1 MDQSLTPELRIRQLH
16 ERTWIGYGRAIEIRN
31 TLEQLMIYPKTHRMP
46 NLAII
51 GETNNGKTMLLENFL
66 RRHAP
71 NPDPTIDRATL
82 PVLMIQTPPDPDEVR
97 LYGALLE
104 RLQASGATREPADA
118 KMRRLRRI
126 LTDLRTGMV
135 MLDEF
140 QHALAGSPVRQRK
153 FLNALKYLGNELQI
167 PIVVAGTPD
176 GLNALQSDQQIA
188 NRFEPM
194 FLPKWKMGEDF
205 LRLLV
210 SMEKV
215 LALKHQSGLAA
226 VSLATRILEESE
238 GTIGEIM
245 RLLRLLAEQAIRS
258 GAERITENALQD
270 ANLKKL
276 GWRRPASRTRYPR

>member
-1 MDQSLTPELRIRQLH
+1 MDQPLPLELRIRQLH
-16 ERTWIGYGRAIEIRN
+16 ERSWIGYSGAIEIRN
-31 TLEQLMIYPKTHRMP
+31 TLESLINHPKTHRMP

-71 NPDPTIDRATL
+71 NPDPTIDRVTL
-82 PVLMIQTPPDPDEVR
+82 PVLMIQTPPDPDEIR

-104 RLQASGATREPADA
+104 YLQASGATREPADS
-118 KMRRLRRI
+118 KLRRLKRI
-126 LTDLRTGMV
+126 LTDLQTKMV

-140 QHALAGSPVRQRK
+140 QHALAGTPIRQRK

-176 GLNALQSDQQIA
+176 GLNALQTDQQIA

-194 FLPKWKMGEDF
+194 FLPKWKMGENY
-205 LRLLV
+205 LRLLA
-210 SMEKV
+210 SIEKI
-215 LALKHQSGLAA
+215 LALTHQSGLSKPFSAK
-226 VSLATRILEESE
+226 RILDESE

-258 GAERITENALQD
+258 GTEQITEDALKET
-270 ANLKKL
+270 NLKKI
-276 GWRRPASRTRYPR
+276 GWRSPTSRVRYPR

>member
-1 MDQSLTPELRIRQLH
+1 MDQSLTLELRIRQLH
-16 ERTWIGYGRAIEIRN
+16 ERTWIGYGRAVEIRN
-31 TLEQLMIYPKTHRMP
+31 TLEHLISYPKTHRMP

-51 GETNNGKTMLLENFL
+51 GETNNGKTMLLGNFL
-66 RRHAP
+66 RRHGP
-71 NPDPTIDRATL
+71 NPDPTIDRVTL

-104 RLQASGATREPADA
+104 RLQASGATREPADS
-118 KMRRLRRI
+118 KLRRLQRI
-126 LTDLRTGMV
+126 LTDLQTKML

-210 SMEKV
+210 SVEKV
-215 LALKHQSGLAA
+215 LGLKYPSGLAA
-226 VSLATRILEESE
+226 TGLATRILDESE
-238 GTIGEIM
+238 GTIGEII
-245 RLLRLLAEQAIRS
+245 RLLRLLAEQAIRT
-258 GAERITENALQD
+258 GTERITEEALKET
-270 ANLKKL
+270 NLTKI